1 VKSLKYAL
9 ITIILLQIIQVSVC
23 LWTLQKTQET
33 LNEIKIDLKIIK
45 ITQSDIDS
53 QKKAEELEILSE
65 YGQELKDMKEVL

>member
-1 VKSLKYAL
+1 MKSLKYAL